1 MTAAN
6 KKLTVMLDPALIKEL
21 KIYALREDVK
31 IPEIMEKMILDFLRN
46 NSAKIDT

>member
-21 KIYALREDVK
+21 KIHALEKDLK
-31 IPEIMEKMILDFLRN
+31 IPEIMERLILDFLRN
-46 NSAKIDT
+46 SRAKSDT

>member
-1 MTAAN
+1 MTATN

-21 KIYALREDVK
+21 KIYALEADLK

-46 NSAKIDT
+46 NRAKSDT